1 MYSNKRN
8 ILQLLSLMEQHQ
20 ITNIVISPGSR
31 NMPLAVSFARHPKFH
46 CHPVTDERSAGFY
59 AIGLAISLH
68 KPVAVCVTSGSALLN
83 LASAVSEAY
92 YQRVPLLVIS
102 ADRPQAWIGQ
112 MDGQTL
118 PQTGVF
124 GTLIKK
130 EVTLPEPQN
139 ETDAWYCNRIINEAL
154 LALQH
159 HTDGPVHINVPITE
173 PFFECS
179 TPTVPTERVIRRN
192 HPYTEIWL
200 DAQKPIIIVG
210 QLTRTEAQEIQT
222 LLAQL
227 QCPILYEHL
236 ANLTADS
243 NFIYNTDSLLNGDE
257 NESLQPDLVVYMGG
271 HIVSKRLKHWIRRI
285 QPTHCWRVDPSGECT
300 DTFQCL
306 TNIIEK
312 DNRSF
317 LLSLNS
323 KKENNSYLTQWQTA
337 SRQKET
343 SLSKIEFTYSS
354 LSIVQQ
360 VMGRIPEHSAL
371 LLANSSMVRYA
382 QLFPLSAK
390 DVIVSC
396 NRGING
402 IDGSLSAA
410 VGFASAQPDR
420 TCFLLIGDL
429 SFFYDMNGLWN
440 TELPQNLRIILIN
453 NHGGEIFRVLPGL
466 GKNSECEQFV
476 MAQHHVEAQGWIES
490 IHATYLQANDAD
502 SCKKSLNDLFS
513 THHQLMVAEFL
524 TDPVVDEQ
532 NYSFI
537 QKSN

>member
-1 MYSNKRN
+1 MYSNKKN
-8 ILQLLSLMEQHQ
+8 IQQLLSLMEQHQ
-20 ITNIVISPGSR
+20 IVDVVISPGSR
-31 NMPLAVSFARHPKFH
+31 NMPLAVSFASNSMFH

-59 AIGLAISLH
+59 AIGLSISLH
-68 KPVAVCVTSGSALLN
+68 KPVAVCITSGSALLN
-83 LASAVSEAY
+83 LASSVSEAY

-130 EVTLPEPQN
+130 EVSLPEPQN

-154 LALQH
+154 IELQH
-159 HTDGPVHINVPITE
+159 RTDGPVHINVPITE

-179 TPTVPTERVIRRN
+179 TPTIPTERVIHRN
-192 HPYTEIWL
+192 HPYTEIW
-200 DAQKPIIIVG
+200 DNAQKPLIIIG
-210 QLTRTEAQEIQT
+210 QLHHTEAREIQP
-222 LLAQL
+222 LLSKL
-227 QCPILYEHL
+227 QCPIICEHL
-236 ANLTADS
+236 ANLMSDS
-243 NFIYNTDSLLNGDE
+243 NFIANADCLLNGKPDD
-257 NESLQPDLVVYMGG
+257 SLQPDLVIYMGG

-285 QPTHCWRVDPSGECT
+285 QPTHCWRIDPSGECT

-317 LLSLNS
+317 LLSLNA
-323 KKENNSYLTQWQTA
+323 KKENNSYLTLWQTE

-343 SLSKIEFTYSS
+343 SLSKIAFTYSS

-360 VMGRIPEHSAL
+360 VMERIPEHTAL

-382 QLFPLSAK
+382 QLFPLRAN
-390 DVIVSC
+390 DVIVAC
-396 NRGING
+396 NRGVNG
-402 IDGSLSAA
+402 IDGTLSAA

-440 TELPQNLRIILIN
+440 TELPQNLKIILIN
-453 NHGGEIFRVLPGL
+453 NQGGEIFRVLPGL
-466 GKNSECEQFV
+466 EKNTECERFV
-476 MAQHHVEAQGWIES
+476 MAQHHTKAKGWIES
-490 IHATYLQANDAD
+490 IHATYLEANDAD
-502 SCKKSLNDLFS
+502 SSEKSLNELFNNN
-513 THHQLMVAEFL
+513 HQLMVAEFF
-524 TDPVVDEQ
+524 TDPNIDEQ
-532 NYSFI
+532 NYSLI

>member
-20 ITNIVISPGSR
+20 ITDIVISPGSR

-46 CHPVTDERSAGFY
+46 CHPVTDERSASFY

-179 TPTVPTERVIRRN
+179 TTTVPTERVIRRN
-192 HPYTEIWL
+192 HSYTEIWL

-210 QLTRTEAQEIQT
+210 QLTRTEAQEIQP

-236 ANLTADS
+236 ANLTAVS

-257 NESLQPDLVVYMGG
+257 NESLQPDLVVYIGG

-317 LLSLNS
+317 LLSLNA

-343 SLSKIEFTYSS
+343 SLSKIAFTYSS

-360 VMGRIPEHSAL
+360 VMERIPEHTAL

-490 IHATYLQANDAD
+490 IHSTYLKANDAD
-502 SCKKSLNDLFS
+502 SCKKSLNELFS

-532 NYSFI
+532 NYSLI